1 MKSDNTLL
9 RQLYLTGIIPVIK
22 VDQARDAVPL
32 CRALA
37 KGGLPV
43 AEITFRT
50 KAAEDAIRLVHS
62 ELPEVLPGAG
72 TVLSTDMA
80 DRAWAAGAKFIDTPG
95 MNEKVVRHCLEKGYS
110 VLPGCSCAADIAL
123 ALDLGISTVKFF
135 PAEPLGGLGM
145 ISALAGPYA
154 GVRFVPTGGINP
166 QNIAAYLNHP
176 KVVACGGS
184 WMVPEA
190 AGKAG
195 DWAQSEELAKEA
207 VRTMLGF
214 EIRHIGINCEDADAA
229 KDAAEKLSLLTGW
242 PMQKDDAKKV
252 YVGDTFEVMKSMNR
266 GNYGH
271 IALGCNNV
279 ERAMAV
285 LEERGFRFDLE
296 TLQKENGRP
305 WFVYLADTFAGC
317 SVHLIRK

>member
-80 DRAWAAGAKFIDTPG
+80 DRAWAAGAKFIVTPG

-110 VLPGCSCAADIAL
+110 VLPGCSCASDIAL

-190 AGKAG
+190 AVKAG
-195 DWAQSEELAKEA
+195 DWAQIEELAREA

-229 KDAAEKLSLLTGW
+229 KDATEKLSLLTGW

-305 WFVYLADTFAGC
+305 WFVYLADTFAGF

>member
-80 DRAWAAGAKFIDTPG
+80 DRAWAAGAKFIVTPG

-110 VLPGCSCAADIAL
+110 VLPGCSCASDIAL
-123 ALDLGISTVKFF
+123 ALDLGLSTVTFF
-135 PAEPLGGLGM
+135 PEQPQGGQGL

-190 AGKAG
+190 AVKAG
-195 DWAQSEELAKEA
+195 DWAQIEELAKEA

-305 WFVYLADTFAGC
+305 WFVYLADTFAGF